1 MKNRKEEIW
10 VAAGLRTPFVK
21 VDTKYTKLGAIELSV
36 PVVQQMITQQE
47 LSPDFIIWGTV
58 APNLGYSNIARE
70 ILMDAELDQN
80 IPAYSTVM
88 ACSTSML
95 AAIEAAGMI
104 TEDEVALVG
113 GVESM
118 TRVQFGLSQNLSDTL
133 RRFFQAKSFGKR
145 FAQLGKLRFKDIRL
159 HIPSINNRS
168 TGLSMGE
175 HSEITS
181 KRLTIS
187 RKSQD
192 ELAFR
197 SHKNYILARGKQFF
211 NNLLVNMDEVA
222 DDTIP
227 RSNTTLEKLEKLRPA
242 FDRKSGKGSLTAGN
256 SSSLTDGAA
265 GLWVAGKKG
274 LSKLKAHN
282 YVAKLVDWEIA
293 AVTIEEEG
301 LLMAPTFAIP
311 RLLARHGLQY
321 NDIDLWEIHEA
332 FAAQVLAT
340 VKNLENPAH
349 LKKVGTA
356 FDFGSF
362 PWEKLNPNGGSVAI
376 GHPFGATGARIMSQ
390 AIKELSLM
398 GKGKKAIVS
407 VCADGGLGS
416 VVLLE
421 S

>member
-36 PVVQQMITQQE
+36 PVVQQMTAQQE
-47 LSPDFIIWGTV
+47 LSPDFMIWGTV

-181 KRLTIS
+181 KRLAVS

-192 ELAFR
+192 ELALR

-211 NNLLVNMDEVA
+211 NDLLVAMNEVA

-282 YVAKLVDWEIA
+282 YLAKLVDWEIA
-293 AVTIEEEG
+293 AVTIEAEG

-340 VKNLENPAH
+340 VKNLENPTH
-349 LKKVGTA
+349 LEKVGTA